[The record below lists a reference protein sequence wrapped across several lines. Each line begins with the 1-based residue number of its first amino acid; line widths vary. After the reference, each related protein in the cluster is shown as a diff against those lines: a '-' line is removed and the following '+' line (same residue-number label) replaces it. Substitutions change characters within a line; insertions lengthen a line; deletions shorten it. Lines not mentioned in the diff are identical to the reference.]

1 MLQRKTE
8 QVKTCPKQLG
18 ANCIEKILLFAKM
31 FCDRPASWISIENAY
46 EPSSFPRSS
55 RQNFERALPIRLGP
69 HPIIQAMAEQPP
81 ENLKETEEMNRNGSS
96 STPNQ
101 FQGTQ
106 FGKTNH
112 VTGEVWKVS
121 YEKQTLERLTK
132 AIEDIAVEHGFGPV
146 DATAI
151 LCSVHGVGED
161 EVHLSRRILKEH
173 EKHLLPND
181 LSSHFLSRDRI
192 FIRSLLGV
200 IFCKSLFSAR
210 GWEAIGLDEVVE
222 NVVFDHESGR
232 SKLEMSYFT
241 CMHEDDRINVIIE
254 GHGKNS
260 AAFSFRHYRYWVEK
274 RLLVSSKDFV
284 SHRIDAD
291 VA

>member
-1 MLQRKTE
+1 LNCANRR
-8 QVKTCPKQLG
+8 VG
-18 ANCIEKILLFAKM
+18 AGAGAITRVLPSRFIIGLTANIE
-31 FCDRPASWISIENAY
+31 P
-46 EPSSFPRSS
+46 
-55 RQNFERALPIRLGP
+55 RLG
-69 HPIIQAMAEQPP
+69 IIVRSHCGGNVTHAH
-81 ENLKETEEMNRNGSS
+81 
-96 STPNQ
+96 TP
-101 FQGTQ
+101 
-106 FGKTNH
+106 
-112 VTGEVWKVS
+112 
-121 YEKQTLERLTK
+121 
-132 AIEDIAVEHGFGPV
+132 
-146 DATAI
+146 
-151 LCSVHGVGED
+151 
-161 EVHLSRRILKEH
+161 SRRILKEH
-173 EKHLLPND
+173 EKYLLPND